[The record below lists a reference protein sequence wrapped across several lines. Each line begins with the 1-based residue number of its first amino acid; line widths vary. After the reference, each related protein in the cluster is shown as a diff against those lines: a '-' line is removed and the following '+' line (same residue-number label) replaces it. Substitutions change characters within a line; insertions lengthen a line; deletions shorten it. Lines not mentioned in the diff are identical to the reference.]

1 MEHTESDTN
10 TPRAD
15 GGETNHT
22 TSEDEAD
29 ETTGPIEFNV
39 TIEDGTTVIE
49 MDGDRDTAVIVQSA
63 SGERVYLPPE
73 DFERAAPTAQRNE
86 SPYQS
91 SGTTARINL
100 QRLTVHISQRQL
112 IVHINLR
119 GLTVHI
125 SLHSH
130 NQMKK
135 GLSRQ
140 QRAIASITLNQQQ
153 MCESFDKSLLVTH
166 VSLDSGYSIELY
178 SASVSSTT
186 SSQVMGSYSGLP
198 SSVNPRS
205 MPLAIDCD
213 SAATSITQSLG
224 RTSFTPL
231 SVATT

>member
-91 SGTTARINL
+91 SGTNSPY
-100 QRLTVHISQRQL
+100 Q
-112 IVHINLR
+112 
-119 GLTVHI
+119 
-125 SLHSH
+125 
-130 NQMKK
+130 
-135 GLSRQ
+135 
-140 QRAIASITLNQQQ
+140 
-153 MCESFDKSLLVTH
+153 
-166 VSLDSGYSIELY
+166 
-178 SASVSSTT
+178 
-186 SSQVMGSYSGLP
+186 
-198 SSVNPRS
+198 
-205 MPLAIDCD
+205 
-213 SAATSITQSLG
+213 SAATDSPYQSAATDSPYQSSGTDSPYQSTQPQSDEEGLVSTTEG
-224 RTSFTPL
+224 YRIYHPEP
-231 SVATT
+231 ATDVRVLR